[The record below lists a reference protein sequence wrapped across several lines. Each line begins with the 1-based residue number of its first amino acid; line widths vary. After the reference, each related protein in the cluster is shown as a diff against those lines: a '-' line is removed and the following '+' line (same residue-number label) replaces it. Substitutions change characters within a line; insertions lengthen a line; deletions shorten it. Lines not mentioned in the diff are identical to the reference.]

1 MDHRVSW
8 TGLRRPNRGWPHL
21 RRVGMVRSATERGE
35 SECVGRIRP
44 RFGASS
50 ATFGRTDLTVGALT
64 RVQSASSGPRGRR
77 RAAPP

>member
-35 SECVGRIRP
+35 PECVGRIRP
-44 RFGASS
+44 FRGEFSDLRTNRF
-50 ATFGRTDLTVGALT
+50 D
-64 RVQSASSGPRGRR
+64 RGRPHASPICFIR
-77 RAAPP
+77 PTRS

>member
-50 ATFGRTDLTVGALT
+50 ATFGRT
-64 RVQSASSGPRGRR
+64 
-77 RAAPP
+77 